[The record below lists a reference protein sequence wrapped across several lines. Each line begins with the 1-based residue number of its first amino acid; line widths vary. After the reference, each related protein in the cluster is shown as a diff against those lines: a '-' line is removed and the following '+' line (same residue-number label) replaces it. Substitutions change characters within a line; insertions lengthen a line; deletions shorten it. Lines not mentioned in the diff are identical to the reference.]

1 MALAPAFS
9 VGFILLPNFTMTP
22 FSGLID
28 MLRLSADDGDRSRPR
43 RVHWRVVG
51 DAAVTSSAGVRVT
64 PDEPIDDLARFDYV
78 IVCGG
83 LLGADDQTDYAL
95 LAALRSARVAIGL
108 CTASF
113 TLAAAGL
120 LDGRRACVSWFHHA
134 AFEAAYPHVAVS
146 GTELFVI
153 DGPVIT
159 CAGGTGAI
167 DVGAWL
173 IERHL
178 GQATAQKALDIL
190 LAAEGRPAG
199 APQPHRAP
207 RPLKDKRLQIAA
219 LLIEQRLGN
228 PPNVGQLAAA
238 IGISER
244 QLSRLFIAETGLTP
258 SAFMRDSRLDQSLWL
273 METTNHSMTRIASE
287 TGFADAAHF
296 SHVFRQRFG
305 MPPSKMERKAGMTLQ
320 PRQFDKQ
327 ADISTQK
334 RANSILG

>member
-1 MALAPAFS
+1 MNLAPAFS

-43 RVHWRVVG
+43 RVHWRVAG
-51 DAAVTSSAGVRVT
+51 NAPVTSSAGLRVT
-64 PDEPIDDLARFDYV
+64 PDEPIGDLARFDYV

-83 LLGADDQTDYAL
+83 LLTVDDQTDHAL
-95 LAALRSARVAIGL
+95 LAALRSARVVIGL

-173 IERHL
+173 VERHI
-178 GQATAQKALDIL
+178 GPATAQKALDIL
-190 LAAEGRPAG
+190 LAAEGRPEG
-199 APQPHRAP
+199 APQPHRAT
-207 RPLKDKRLQIAA
+207 RKLKDRRLQTAT
-219 LLIEQRLGN
+219 LLIEQRLGS
-228 PPNVGQLAAA
+228 PPNVGELAAT

-244 QLSRLFIAETGLTP
+244 QLSRLFVAETGLTP
-258 SAFMRDSRLDQSLWL
+258 SAFVRDSRLDQSLWL
-273 METTNHSMTRIASE
+273 METTSHSLTRIATE
-287 TGFADAAHF
+287 TGFSDAAHF

-305 MPPSKMERKAGMTLQ
+305 MAPSKMERTAGMTVRNQ
-320 PRQFDKQ
+320 KRYDKQ
-327 ADISTQK
+327 PGFIPLSG
-334 RANSILG
+334 S